1 MKRAHLK
8 NAVRICFLIG
18 IVYAWVGT
26 GYLTWIYRLLNHYSE
41 QTVGMF
47 TNVIDYAFQAVG
59 MLLLAIYVKKR
70 ASNLKNIFTLSIAC
84 EMVFMTAAVLIPV
97 PSLSIISGL
106 MMDVFC
112 GMLFGC
118 CFTCLASLPDMRG
131 ITMGMGWAIGSVAS
145 YLISIPRDG
154 DFLRSG
160 YSLFLYLIFA
170 VMAFLLYRE
179 PVGKDVAEKQAPTHN
194 PPDTRILVIAL
205 FTVILIEIARNMGF
219 LFPISEFAEGTVKM
233 EYSRAY
239 YAVGLILAGIITD
252 RSRPGGLLLCV
263 CSLLCPFISLFLAHY
278 SVAGEILWALNYA
291 LTGLL
296 TVYGVILFSDLSENA
311 LYLAGFGLICR
322 RIGEPIGASL
332 GTAFSSSPVVLIT
345 FTSIAFVA
353 AVFCSAALTKSLY
366 LTTSGYSPKKDETN
380 KDTALE
386 NIPQKNQAGD
396 LDNEEEK
403 YAAFAS
409 KYSFSSRELE
419 VFREVLKG
427 STNSKIAE
435 NLFITENT
443 VKFHM
448 KNLLKKTGTANRTEL
463 NELFHSN

>member
-1 MKRAHLK
+1 MKKEHLK
-8 NAVRICFLIG
+8 NSTRLCLMIG
-18 IVYAWVGT
+18 AVYAWSGT

-59 MLLLAIYVKKR
+59 MLLLAFFVKKR
-70 ASNLKNIFTLSIAC
+70 ASNLKKIFTLSIAC

-97 PSLSIISGL
+97 PSLSVISGL

-145 YLISIPRDG
+145 YLISIPGDG

-205 FTVILIEIARNMGF
+205 FTVILIEITRNMGF

-239 YAVGLILAGIITD
+239 YAVGLILAGIIAD

-263 CSLLCPFISLFLAHY
+263 CSLLCPFISLFLSHY
-278 SVAGEILWALNYA
+278 TVAGEILWALNYA

-296 TVYGVILFSDLSENA
+296 TVYGVVLFADLSENA
-311 LYLAGFGLICR
+311 LYLAGLGLICR
-322 RIGEPIGASL
+322 RIGEPVGATL
-332 GTAFSSSPVVLIT
+332 GDRLAASPVILIT
-345 FTSIAFVA
+345 LTSFAFVLS
-353 AVFCSAALTKSLY
+353 VFCSALLWKMLYFAKLPEENAAL
-366 LTTSGYSPKKDETN
+366 KKEPVNDEDSCLLFIKKYDLSARERDVLCEVIKGCSN
-380 KDTALE
+380 
-386 NIPQKNQAGD
+386 PQ
-396 LDNEEEK
+396 
-403 YAAFAS
+403 
-409 KYSFSSRELE
+409 
-419 VFREVLKG
+419 
-427 STNSKIAE
+427 IAE
-435 NLFITENT
+435 NLFISENT

-448 KNLLKKTGTANRTEL
+448 KNLLKKTGTSNRTDL
-463 NELFHSN
+463 IRLFNESNR